1 MTGVLPVI
9 FVCEAKQ
16 RKTLETLY
24 LKGLSGEAGI

>member
-1 MTGVLPVI
+1 MAGNSPVI
-9 FVCEAKQ
+9 FICQAKQ